1 MSNGYQRLCHQHKKF
16 IQYSG
21 GFRPVAVWHGSK
33 ANLQN
38 PETTRQNLSAHRSEA
53 GSRFALVAHM
63 FARKYFSFVFAHS
76 SFSNPQVNAN
86 PSSANYLRLAFYWR
100 FKPSFHLTQWEFLA
114 SAHIFSIIVN
124 LAKIKK
130 SFFFHLRLLTLEAN
144 QTFKWRLFFAS
155 TLDLSNSLLW
165 ASWLFFL
172 RRRLGRRLLQRRCQI
187 TQFFVSQLRGDSFF
201 ALILWLMRKIFE

>member
-33 ANLQN
+33 ANMQN

-76 SFSNPQVNAN
+76 SFLNPQVNAN

-130 SFFFHLRLLTLEAN
+130 SFFFIYDCLRSKQIKHLSEDFFSLRLSIY
-144 QTFKWRLFFAS
+144 QTACCGQAGCFLFAGA
-155 TLDLSNSLLW
+155 LDEGFFSADAKLHNFSSRNYEEILSLH
-165 ASWLFFL
+165 
-172 RRRLGRRLLQRRCQI
+172 
-187 TQFFVSQLRGDSFF
+187 
-201 ALILWLMRKIFE
+201 